1 MMTLTAFAVL
11 LGTWLAA
18 RHLRHGRGDAVGA
31 TRLGIVVFALAMA
44 SGLLRIDTFLYLGS
58 QRELSM
64 HLVIWIGTGAAA
76 GLMYLALEPPLRR
89 HFPHLLIGWTRL
101 TRGRWRDPRVGRD
114 ILIGVLVAAI
124 IRLLPRGQVLL
135 AQALDV
141 PPNLLFITL
150 PAPGELNIDRFFL
163 STMLAAPVFG
173 AVFAFIPLLVV
184 FVLTFIVRRA
194 WIAALVMAA
203 AASLANLGQSSTPM
217 IEAPFVMITLLLY
230 LTVLLRV
237 GLLAT
242 MTVVTVGALFD
253 VTPLTLQ
260 LSEWYAPAGW
270 IVMAIILALAV
281 YGFHA
286 SLGGRRVFAGGVLDE

>member
-1 MMTLTAFAVL
+1 
-11 LGTWLAA
+11 
-18 RHLRHGRGDAVGA
+18 
-31 TRLGIVVFALAMA
+31 
-44 SGLLRIDTFLYLGS
+44 
-58 QRELSM
+58 
-64 HLVIWIGTGAAA
+64 
-76 GLMYLALEPPLRR
+76 
-89 HFPHLLIGWTRL
+89 
-101 TRGRWRDPRVGRD
+101 
-114 ILIGVLVAAI
+114 
-124 IRLLPRGQVLL
+124 
-135 AQALDV
+135 
-141 PPNLLFITL
+141 
-150 PAPGELNIDRFFL
+150 
-163 STMLAAPVFG
+163 MLAAPVFG

-203 AASLANLGQSSTPM
+203 AASLANIGQSSTPM